1 MKNIFIGKNSKPYSI
16 TDLRIDKILY
26 NNELLNMYSMMELH
40 DLYKLYFGNY
50 EYEYKNILK
59 AKINIYD
66 KSEAV
71 NSFMLGDQN
80 LWLDKATRVGLMHLA
95 NCSTEDIQ
103 LVLGDQVLTF
113 SPEFVKEFLAKLEV
127 YAGKCYVQTQK
138 HLMAVNA
145 LNNPADIINYDYTT
159 GYPEKIV
166 LE

>member
-1 MKNIFIGKNSKPYSI
+1 MKNKFIGKNNKPYSVS
-16 TDLRIDKILY
+16 DLRIDKVLY
-26 NNELLNMYSMMELH
+26 NDELLNMYSMPELH
-40 DLYKLYFGNY
+40 KLYAFYFGNY

-59 AKINIYD
+59 AKINLYD
-66 KSEAV
+66 KSERV
-71 NSFMLGDQN
+71 NSFIFQEKS

-103 LVLGDQVLTF
+103 LILGDQILTF
-113 SPEFVKEFLAKLEV
+113 SPDFVKEFLTKLEV

-138 HLMAVNA
+138 HLIAVDT
-145 LNNPADIINYDYTT
+145 LKTPEEVINYDYTT

>member
-1 MKNIFIGKNSKPYSI
+1 MKNKFIGKNNKPYSAS
-16 TDLRIDKILY
+16 DLRIDKVLR
-26 NNELLNMYSMMELH
+26 NAELLNMYSMPELH
-40 DLYKLYFGNY
+40 QLYALYFGNY

-59 AKINIYD
+59 AKINLYD
-66 KSEAV
+66 KSEKI
-71 NSFMLGDQN
+71 NSFIFKEKN

-103 LVLGDQVLTF
+103 LILGDQILTC
-113 SPEFVKEFLAKLEV
+113 SPDFVKEFLTRLEV

-138 HLMAVNA
+138 HLIAVDS
-145 LNNPADIINYDYTT
+145 LKTPEEVINYDYTI

>member
-16 TDLRIDKILY
+16 TDLRIDKILHNY
-26 NNELLNMYSMMELH
+26 ELLNMYSMMELH

-59 AKINIYD
+59 AKINFYD

-71 NSFMLGDQN
+71 NSFIFRDQN

-113 SPEFVKEFLAKLEV
+113 SPEFVKEFLVKLEV

-138 HLMAVNA
+138 HLIAVNT
-145 LNNPADIINYDYTT
+145 LTNSDEIINYDYTT

>member
-1 MKNIFIGKNSKPYSI
+1 MESRFIGKNNKPYLI

-26 NNELLNMYSMMELH
+26 NNELLNMYSMVELH

-59 AKINIYD
+59 AKINLYD

-71 NSFMLGDQN
+71 NSFVYKDQN

-113 SPEFVKEFLAKLEV
+113 SPEFTKEFLAKLEV

-138 HLMAVNA
+138 HLIAVNT
-145 LNNPADIINYDYTT
+145 LTNSEEMINYDYTT
-159 GYPEKIV
+159 GYPEKIT

>member
-26 NNELLNMYSMMELH
+26 NDELLNMYSMMELH

-59 AKINIYD
+59 AKINLYD

-71 NSFMLGDQN
+71 NSFIFRDQN

-138 HLMAVNA
+138 HLIAVNT
-145 LNNPADIINYDYTT
+145 LTNSDEIINYDYTT

>member
-1 MKNIFIGKNSKPYSI
+1 MESRFIGKNNKPYLI

-26 NNELLNMYSMMELH
+26 NNELLNMYSMVELH

-59 AKINIYD
+59 AKINLYD

-71 NSFMLGDQN
+71 NSFVYKDQN

-113 SPEFVKEFLAKLEV
+113 SPEFAKEFLAKLEV

-138 HLMAVNA
+138 HLIAVNT
-145 LNNPADIINYDYTT
+145 LTNSEEMINYDYTT
-159 GYPEKIV
+159 GYPVKIT

>member
-1 MKNIFIGKNSKPYSI
+1 MKNKFIGKNNKPYSVS
-16 TDLRIDKILY
+16 DLRIDKVLY
-26 NNELLNMYSMMELH
+26 NDELLNMYSMPELH
-40 DLYKLYFGNY
+40 KLYALYFGNY

-59 AKINIYD
+59 AKINLYD
-66 KSEAV
+66 QSEKV
-71 NSFMLGDQN
+71 NSFIFKEKS

-103 LVLGDQVLTF
+103 LILGDQILTF
-113 SPEFVKEFLAKLEV
+113 SPDFVKEFLTRLEV

-138 HLMAVNA
+138 HLIAVDA
-145 LNNPADIINYDYTT
+145 LKTPEEIINYDYTT

>member
-1 MKNIFIGKNSKPYSI
+1 MINIEHNGAIYKINPNITVNQLILDPNLIELPMKKWGV
-16 TDLRIDKILY
+16 
-26 NNELLNMYSMMELH
+26 LLEAKSLQHQTHRYLQ
-40 DLYKLYFGNY
+40 
-50 EYEYKNILK
+50 ILK
-59 AKINIYD
+59 EKIKYYD
-66 KSEAV
+66 TSSEV
-71 NSFMLGDQN
+71 NSFLIGEN
-80 LWLDKATRVGLMHLA
+80 KFWLDKATRVGLMHLA

-138 HLMAVNA
+138 HLMAVNT
-145 LNNPADIINYDYTT
+145 LNNPEEVINYDYTT

>member
-26 NNELLNMYSMMELH
+26 NDKLLNMYSMLELH
-40 DLYKLYFGNY
+40 ELYKLYFGNY
-50 EYEYKNILK
+50 EYEYKNILR
-59 AKINIYD
+59 AKINLYD

-71 NSFMLGDQN
+71 NSFMFRDRN

-103 LVLGDQVLTF
+103 LVLGDQVVTF
-113 SPEFVKEFLAKLEV
+113 SPEVVKEFLAKLEV

-138 HLMAVNA
+138 HLLSVQH
-145 LNNPADIINYDYTT
+145 LQTPEEIINYNYTT
-159 GYPEKIV
+159 GYPEKIT

>member
-1 MKNIFIGKNSKPYSI
+1 MKNKFIGKNNKPYSVS
-16 TDLRIDKILY
+16 DLRIDKVLY
-26 NNELLNMYSMMELH
+26 NDELLNTYSMPELH
-40 DLYKLYFGNY
+40 KLYALYFGNY

-59 AKINIYD
+59 AKINLYD
-66 KSEAV
+66 KSENV
-71 NSFMLGDQN
+71 NSFIFKDKN

-103 LVLGDQVLTF
+103 LILGDQILIF
-113 SPEFVKEFLAKLEV
+113 SPDFVKEFLTRLEV

-138 HLMAVNA
+138 HLIAVDA
-145 LNNPADIINYDYTT
+145 LKTPEEVINYDYTT